1 MTRKAET
8 SEGTPSLVFFR
19 SAEEERRIFFLL
31 FDYVNSHAAPSIRPL
46 LSVELQNLAGDDR
59 DSQTRA
65 CAQQFQ

>member
-19 SAEEERRIFFLL
+19 SSDEERRIFFLL
-31 FDYVNSHAAPSIRPL
+31 YDYFNRLAPPSIRPL
-46 LSVELQNLAGDDR
+46 LSLELQNLADDDR
-59 DSQTRA
+59 ESTTCI